1 MAIDERDPHTGHK
14 TTGHEWNGIKELNTP
29 VPKAVWFFLILTALF
44 SLGYWI
50 LMPAWP
56 TGRSYTPGLLRTSDS
71 QRVLAQRRAS
81 ALAREDWY
89 RQLEATSYAQ
99 LLADPAAMARIRS
112 EGARLFGD
120 NCAACHGID
129 GHGGLGFP
137 NLADRDWLW
146 GGSPEQVA
154 ETIRVGVNS
163 THPNTRVSE
172 MIGFGA
178 GGILTSAEVANAADY
193 VASLSDPAIAKARP
207 DSVAA
212 GRAVFEANC
221 VACHGDDARGNQSLG
236 VANLTDHAWINGA
249 GWPAIYATISG
260 GHKGEMPS
268 WEARLSPAERKLLTV
283 YVLDLSNR
291 GAQ

>member
-1 MAIDERDPHTGHK
+1 MAVDERDPHTGHK

-29 VPKAVWFFLILTALF
+29 VPKAVWFFLIVTGLF

-56 TGRSYTPGLLRTSDS
+56 TGRSYTPGLLGRSDS
-71 QRVLAQRRAS
+71 QQVRAQREAAR
-81 ALAREDWY
+81 LARADWY
-89 RQLEATSYAQ
+89 KQLEAASYAQ
-99 LLADPAAMARIRS
+99 LLADPAAMDRIRS

-120 NCAACHGID
+120 NCVACHGSG

-146 GGSPEQVA
+146 GGSPEAVA

-172 MIGFGA
+172 MIAFGA
-178 GGILTSAEVANAADY
+178 GGILNSGQVANVADY
-193 VASLSDPAIAKARP
+193 VASLSDPALAKAKP
-207 DSVAA
+207 NSVRA

-221 VACHGDDARGNQSLG
+221 VPCHGADARGNQTLG
-236 VANLTDHAWINGA
+236 APNLTDRAWINGG
-249 GWPAIYATISG
+249 GWPAIYSTISG
-260 GHKGEMPS
+260 GRKGEMPS
-268 WEARLSPAERKLLTV
+268 WEGRLTPAERKLLTV
-283 YVLDLSNR
+283 YVLDLGR
-291 GAQ
+291 RTP